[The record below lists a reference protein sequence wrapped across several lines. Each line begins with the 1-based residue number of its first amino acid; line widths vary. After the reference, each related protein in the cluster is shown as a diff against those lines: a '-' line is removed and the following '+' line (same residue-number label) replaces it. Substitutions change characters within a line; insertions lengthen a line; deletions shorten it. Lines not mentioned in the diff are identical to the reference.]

1 MRRLTITGLC
11 ALALLSGRTSGG
23 VTSGGVT
30 SGGVASGPPVKLP
43 CSGKDKKLPD
53 THIGTGATTVH
64 FVADGTC
71 KVTKFIFIGNGHDP
85 PPGFTQRTFP
95 PSATIDYHFSGG
107 TIPEAGYYFTYVN
120 DDPNDGNGGGVVK
133 N

>member
-1 MRRLTITGLC
+1 VEGLPVEGLPVEGLPVDRRSSC
-11 ALALLSGRTSGG
+11 HAPGRIRNF
-23 VTSGGVT
+23 
-30 SGGVASGPPVKLP
+30 PIP
-43 CSGKDKKLPD
+43 
-53 THIGTGATTVH
+53 TVH